1 LGEDLGEQQAMMMNR
16 ERIGFWVRLL
26 SIVLAAVFLIS
37 FLFLGVG
44 TNLNINIFQLFSNQG
59 QQQKQADQAP
69 DPQEQ
74 IAAAEKDLEKDPKD
88 PEKIKNLAALYYTAG
103 RYDDAI
109 QVLQRGREVA
119 PQDEEIP
126 ALIGQVY
133 SQQAQAAK
141 GEKQKELL
149 KKAGDGFAA
158 SAEADPRNAE
168 AYLLAGQA
176 YDQAGQPADAIEYYN
191 GYLDLEPKGENAK
204 KVKERISALLKGGDS
219 SGSSEP

>member
-1 LGEDLGEQQAMMMNR
+1 MMMNR
-16 ERIGFWVRLL
+16 DRISFWVRLV
-26 SIVLAAVFLIS
+26 SIVLAAFFLIS
-37 FLFLGVG
+37 FIFLGLG
-44 TNLNINIFQLFSNQG
+44 TNINYNIFELIGNQD
-59 QQQKQADQAP
+59 QQQQQADKAP

-74 IAAAEKDLEKDPKD
+74 ITEAEKTLEKDPKD
-88 PEKIKNLAALYYTAG
+88 PEKIKDLAALYYNAG

-126 ALIGQVY
+126 AFIGQIY
-133 SQQAQAAK
+133 SQQAQAEK

-149 KKAGDGFAA
+149 KKAGDAFAA
-158 SAEADPRNAE
+158 SAEAEPDNAD

-191 GYLDLEPKGENAK
+191 GYLDLEPKGETAK
-204 KVKERISALLKGGDS
+204 KVKDRISALLEGGNS
-219 SGSSEP
+219 SGSAGS

>member
-1 LGEDLGEQQAMMMNR
+1 MMMNR
-16 ERIGFWVRLL
+16 DKLSFWVRLV
-26 SIVLAAVFLIS
+26 SIVLAAFFLLS
-37 FLFLGVG
+37 FIFLGLG
-44 TNLNINIFQLFSNQG
+44 TNISYNLFELIGNQD
-59 QQQKQADQAP
+59 QQQQQADQAP

-74 IAAAEKDLEKDPKD
+74 IANAEKALEKDPKD
-88 PEKIKNLAALYYTAG
+88 PEQIKDLAALYYTAG

-126 ALIGQVY
+126 TLIGQIY
-133 SQQAQAAK
+133 SQQAQAEK

-149 KKAGDGFAA
+149 KKAGDAFAA
-158 SAEADPRNAE
+158 SAAAEPDNAD

-191 GYLDLEPKGENAK
+191 GYLDLQPKGENAK
-204 KVKERISALLKGGDS
+204 KVKDRISALLEGGSDS
-219 SGSSEP
+219 AGP

>member
-1 LGEDLGEQQAMMMNR
+1 MMMNR
-16 ERIGFWVRLL
+16 DRLSFWVRLVA
-26 SIVLAAVFLIS
+26 IVLAAFFLLS
-37 FLFLGVG
+37 FIFLGVG
-44 TNLNINIFQLFSNQG
+44 TNISYNLFELIGNQD
-59 QQQKQADQAP
+59 QQQQQAGQAP

-74 IAAAEKDLEKDPKD
+74 IEDAEKALEKDPKD
-88 PEKIKNLAALYYTAG
+88 PEKIKDLAALYYTAG

-126 ALIGQVY
+126 ALIGQIY
-133 SQQAQAAK
+133 SEQAQAAK

-149 KKAGDGFAA
+149 KKAGDAFAA
-158 SAEADPRNAE
+158 SAEAEPDNAE

-204 KVKERISALLKGGDS
+204 KVKDRISALLEGGG
-219 SGSSEP
+219 GSAEP

>member
-1 LGEDLGEQQAMMMNR
+1 MMMNR
-16 ERIGFWVRLL
+16 DRISFWVRLV
-26 SIVLAAVFLIS
+26 SIVLAAFFLIS
-37 FLFLGVG
+37 FIFLGLG
-44 TNLNINIFQLFSNQG
+44 TNISYNLFELIGNQD
-59 QQQKQADQAP
+59 QQQKQADQAT

-74 IAAAEKDLEKDPKD
+74 IANAEKALEKDPKD
-88 PEKIKNLAALYYTAG
+88 PEKIKDLAALYYTAG

-126 ALIGQVY
+126 ALIGQIY
-133 SQQAQAAK
+133 SQEAQAAK
-141 GEKQKELL
+141 GEKKKELL
-149 KKAGDGFAA
+149 AEAGDAFAA
-158 SAEADPRNAE
+158 SAETDPDNAE

-204 KVKERISALLKGGDS
+204 KVKERISALLEGG
-219 SGSSEP
+219 GSSAEP

>member
-1 LGEDLGEQQAMMMNR
+1 MMMNR
-16 ERIGFWVRLL
+16 DRISFWVRLV
-26 SIVLAAVFLIS
+26 SIVLAAFFLIS
-37 FLFLGVG
+37 FIFLGLG
-44 TNLNINIFQLFSNQG
+44 TNISYNLFELIGNQD

-74 IAAAEKDLEKDPKD
+74 IADAEKALKKDPKD
-88 PEKIKNLAALYYTAG
+88 PEKIKDLAALYYTAG

-119 PQDEEIP
+119 PKDEEIP
-126 ALIGQVY
+126 ALIGQIY
-133 SQQAQAAK
+133 SQQAQAEK
-141 GEKQKELL
+141 GEKQKELW
-149 KKAGDGFAA
+149 KKAGDAFAA
-158 SAEADPRNAE
+158 SAEAEPGNAE

-204 KVKERISALLKGGDS
+204 KVKDRISALLEGGD
-219 SGSSEP
+219 GSAGP